1 MCYATNVMEQTL
13 CDKCHGTNAMRQMS
27 WNQCHGINVM
37 EQTYC
42 CGCKVYEQDSL
53 VMDEHET
60 WDMHRLN
67 TIKQA
72 NNISSAWNKFLA
84 AIKILNVENR
94 YDFTQHLIYLQE
106 EPNQNYVYTLL

>member
-1 MCYATNVMEQTL
+1 MSFNKHYATNVMEQML
-13 CDKCHGTNAMRQMS
+13 CDKCHG
-27 WNQCHGINVM
+27 INVT
-37 EQTYC
+37 EQMYC

-53 VMDEHET
+53 MMDEHET
-60 WDMHRLN
+60 WEMHRLN

-94 YDFTQHLIYLQE
+94 YDFTQHLMYLQE

>member
-1 MCYATNVMEQTL
+1 MRQMSFNKHYATNVMEQML
-13 CDKCHGTNAMRQMS
+13 CDKCHG
-27 WNQCHGINVM
+27 INVT
-37 EQTYC
+37 EQMYC

-53 VMDEHET
+53 MMDEHET
-60 WDMHRLN
+60 WEMHRLN

-94 YDFTQHLIYLQE
+94 YDFTQHLMYLQE

>member
-1 MCYATNVMEQTL
+1 MRQMSWNKHYATNVMEQML
-13 CDKCHGTNAMRQMS
+13 CDKCHG
-27 WNQCHGINVM
+27 INVT
-37 EQTYC
+37 EQMYC

-53 VMDEHET
+53 MMDEHET
-60 WDMHRLN
+60 WEMHRLN

-94 YDFTQHLIYLQE
+94 YDFTQHLMYLQE

>member
-1 MCYATNVMEQTL
+1 MRQMSWSKHYATNVMEQML
-13 CDKCHGTNAMRQMS
+13 CDK
-27 WNQCHGINVM
+27 CHGINVM

-53 VMDEHET
+53 MMNEHET
-60 WDMHRLN
+60 WEMHRLN

-94 YDFTQHLIYLQE
+94 YDFTQHLMYLQE